1 MLDVTRAPAET
12 LTLLL
17 AGDVMTGRGIDQLL
31 AHPGSPALHEAGVGD
46 AREYLRMAER
56 RNGALPRAVSNRYV
70 WGDALQA
77 IEDAGVQLRIAN
89 LETAITTSDET
100 WPGKAVHYRMNPA
113 NVGVLAAGALDCCT
127 LANNHVLDWG
137 RPGLLQTLQTLR
149 EAGIA
154 TAGAGEDGEAAWA
167 PASLPIGQG
176 RRLLVFSCATSDS
189 GVPGGWTAGPR
200 QSGIARLPDLS
211 DSTARDL
218 AADAARHRRG
228 DGIVIVSIH
237 WGPNWGLQIPREH
250 RRFARRL
257 IDLGAADV
265 VHGHSSHHPLPV
277 EVYRGKLILYG
288 CGDLINDYE
297 GIDPRPGD
305 LRADVACLYLVRLD
319 RARGLLRRLEVVPM
333 QRFRMRLVHADRQA
347 RDWVHT
353 LFNEGGR
360 DLGTELVAQ
369 RDGLW
374 MLQWGRAPVPA

>member
-1 MLDVTRAPAET
+1 
-12 LTLLL
+12 
-17 AGDVMTGRGIDQLL
+17 
-31 AHPGSPALHEAGVGD
+31 
-46 AREYLRMAER
+46 
-56 RNGALPRAVSNRYV
+56 
-70 WGDALQA
+70 
-77 IEDAGVQLRIAN
+77 
-89 LETAITTSDET
+89 
-100 WPGKAVHYRMNPA
+100 
-113 NVGVLAAGALDCCT
+113 
-127 LANNHVLDWG
+127 
-137 RPGLLQTLQTLR
+137 
-149 EAGIA
+149 
-154 TAGAGEDGEAAWA
+154 
-167 PASLPIGQG
+167 
-176 RRLLVFSCATSDS
+176 
-189 GVPGGWTAGPR
+189 VPGGWTAGPR

-218 AADAARHRRG
+218 AADAGRHRRG

-297 GIDPRPGD
+297 GMDPRQGD

>member
-1 MLDVTRAPAET
+1 MLDVTRAPAEM

-31 AHPGSPALHEAGVGD
+31 AHPGSPAIDEAGVGD

-56 RNGALPRAVSNRYV
+56 RSGALPRAVSNRYV

-89 LETAITTSDET
+89 LETAVTTSDEA
-100 WPGKAVHYRMNPA
+100 WPGKAVRYRMNPS
-113 NVGVLAAGALDCCT
+113 NVGVLASGALDCCT

-167 PASLPIGQG
+167 PASLPIGLG

-228 DGIVIVSIH
+228 DGIVVVSIH
-237 WGPNWGLQIPREH
+237 WGPNWGLQVPREH
-250 RRFARRL
+250 RHFARRL

-297 GIDPRPGD
+297 GIETRPGNP
-305 LRADVACLYLVRLD
+305 RADVACLYLARLD

-333 QRFRMRLVHADRQA
+333 QRFRMRLVHADREA
-347 RDWVHT
+347 REWLHT

-369 RDGLW
+369 RDGPW
-374 MLQWGRAPVPA
+374 VLQWGRAPVPA

>member
-1 MLDVTRAPAET
+1 MLDVTRAPSET

-17 AGDVMTGRGIDQLL
+17 AGDIMTGRGIDQLL
-31 AHPGSPALHEAGVGD
+31 PHPGSPALHEAGVRD
-46 AREYLRMAER
+46 AREYLLLAER
-56 RNGALPRAVSNRYV
+56 HSGGPLPRAVSNRYV
-70 WGDALQA
+70 WGDALEA
-77 IEDAGVQLRIAN
+77 IERAGAQIRIAN
-89 LETAITTSDET
+89 LETAVTTSDEA

-113 NVGVLAAGALDCCT
+113 NVGVLAAGALNCCT

-149 EAGIA
+149 AAGIA

-167 PASLPIGQG
+167 PASMPLGEG

-189 GVPGGWTAGPR
+189 GVPGGWSAGPR
-200 QSGIARLPDLS
+200 QSGLARLPDLS
-211 DSTARDL
+211 DGTARDL

-228 DGIVIVSIH
+228 DGIVVMSIH
-237 WGPNWGLQIPREH
+237 WGANWGREVPRAH
-250 RRFARRL
+250 RHFARRL

-265 VHGHSSHHPLPV
+265 VHGHSSHHPLPM

-297 GIDPRPGD
+297 GIARPGD
-305 LRADVACLYLVRLD
+305 LRSDLACLYLVRLD

-333 QRFRMRLVHADRQA
+333 QRFRMRLVHADREA
-347 RDWVHT
+347 RDWVRT

-369 RDGLW
+369 RDGSWL
-374 MLQWGRAPVPA
+374 LQWGRAPVPA